1 MTRFALIKI
10 ETQRRRD
17 RFWENKPIQNRR
29 RRKNVLIDDIASNA
43 FKVL

>member
-29 RRKNVLIDDIASNA
+29 RRKNVLFDDIASNA